1 MNMGNFWKV
10 YLELAVE
17 QAGNVSKLAED
28 VGITRQTLSAWRAE
42 KQTPT
47 MSTFLPILKYIG
59 ADIVLVGD
67 DTARRVS
74 FSNMQFEEGQAPASG
89 DYLAVPVVKDPQLIR
104 DDDYFVPKS
113 NTITHSLPLASHH
126 SVKGRPHLICF
137 FATGSDMAPLI
148 DPGDVIYV
156 DRADIAVH
164 EHGHIYLVRD
174 AKTDTVCLRRVDED
188 YEDGDIHLY
197 FTADNPKVRPRHYSV
212 KKHYNGKRSA
222 AILGRVVTARVD
234 MLNL

>member
-1 MNMGNFWKV
+1 MANFWKPF
-10 YLELAVE
+10 LEVAVK
-17 QAGNVSKLAED
+17 QAGTVSKLAD
-28 VGITRQTLSAWRAE
+28 NTGITRQTISAWLADR
-42 KQTPT
+42 QTPT
-47 MSTFLPILKYIG
+47 VSNFRPILKYIG
-59 ADIVLVGD
+59 ADIVQMGD
-67 DTARRVS
+67 DIARRVS
-74 FSNMQFEEGQAPASG
+74 FSNMQFEEGQAPSS
-89 DYLAVPVVKDPQLIR
+89 DEYLAVPVVKDPQLIR
-104 DDDYFVPKS
+104 DDEYFVPKS

-137 FATGSDMAPLI
+137 FATGSDMSPLI

-212 KKHYNGKRSA
+212 KKHYNGNRKS